1 MSLSI
6 TTEQMNKILEDHA
19 NLQKKFAQLLH
30 ENEEK
35 DRRIQSL
42 EQELTYESSHCYKMI
57 DENTKLKK
65 ELEEIKNTNLTY
77 YD

>member
-6 TTEQMNKILEDHA
+6 TIEQMNNILEDHA
-19 NLQKKFAQLLH
+19 NLQKKFTQLLH

-35 DRRIQSL
+35 DRRIQIL
-42 EQELTYESSHCYKMI
+42 EQELTYESDQCGNLI
-57 DENTKLKK
+57 DENENLKK
-65 ELEEIKNTNLTY
+65 ELEEMKNTNITY

>member
-6 TTEQMNKILEDHA
+6 DEKFKKIKEVYT
-19 NLQKKFAQLLH
+19 NLQKKCAQLLH

-42 EQELTYESSHCYKMI
+42 EQELTYESSHCEKLI

-65 ELEEIKNTNLTY
+65 ELEEMKNTKITY

>member
-6 TTEQMNKILEDHA
+6 TEQVKKILEDHA
-19 NLQKKFAQLLH
+19 NLQKKCAQLLH

-42 EQELTYESSHCYKMI
+42 EQELTYESSHCEKLI
-57 DENTKLKK
+57 DENENLKK
-65 ELEEIKNTNLTY
+65 ELEEMKNTKITY

>member
-42 EQELTYESSHCYKMI
+42 EQELTYESDQCGNLI

-65 ELEEIKNTNLTY
+65 ELEEMKNTKITY